1 MHLMGKKS
9 PNSPVSNQPVA
20 LQIGKESAEPLKSLE
35 HFNADILTLKN
46 IGFNIRIT
54 EGLSI
59 IMKVNIKSYMMDI
72 AVAHYYLGLGGAYCY
87 LCDFTKKNNV

>member
-1 MHLMGKKS
+1 M
-9 PNSPVSNQPVA
+9 
-20 LQIGKESAEPLKSLE
+20 
-35 HFNADILTLKN
+35 
-46 IGFNIRIT
+46 GFNIRIT

-87 LCDFTKKNNV
+87 LCDFTKKNNVQIPLRQKQDLKLQETLIIQIIYTMHLLKKMEQFLKKEITIM